1 MSVTD
6 EATSMQALPV
16 GRWSIDPARS
26 KVGFAIKH
34 MALKTLHGCF
44 HEFGGSLDLSNG
56 KPSAAGSVRAASI
69 DTGESIRDEHLR
81 QSADFFDI
89 EHHPDITFRSTR
101 ILAEDRGRLRVEG
114 ELSMRGQ
121 THPIALEGQLNE
133 DSGEGRVELELRGE
147 LARKDFGLTWNQA
160 LDAGGALLGNRVKIE
175 LRLSAVA

>member
-1 MSVTD
+1 MRQRAGTLCRSADGRST
-6 EATSMQALPV
+6 LP
-16 GRWSIDPARS
+16 RS

-44 HEFGGSLDLSNG
+44 HEFEGSLDLRNG
-56 KPSAAGSVRAASI
+56 EPSAAGSVRVASI

-81 QSADFFDI
+81 QSADFFDV

-101 ILAEDRGRLRVEG
+101 IVTEDRGRLRVEG

-121 THPIALEGQLNE
+121 TRPIALEGQLHE
-133 DSGEGRVELELRGE
+133 DAGEGRVELELRGE
-147 LARKDFGLTWNQA
+147 LTRKDFGLTWNQA

-175 LRLSAVA
+175 LRLSALA